1 MDSCWEGQRG
11 HPRSSAWASQLH
23 LRNNRVL
30 LYTHE
35 TLKHQPRI
43 PSLAT
48 RREFY
53 SVQSALC
60 IRWDNSKRP
69 RARTRTS
76 KLASLGTGTYLCH
89 LRKLACSLWRNCCP
103 ETTRIQH
110 QHALHPR
117 SRSHYHRL
125 HLLPSVSQAHMM
137 LFLNNGVSSTVWRH
151 TLFRNPSVKQSY
163 ILCLPLPTLSE
174 YASFLWPF
182 S

>member
-11 HPRSSAWASQLH
+11 YPRSSAWASQLH
-23 LRNNRVL
+23 LRNNRFL

-35 TLKHQPRI
+35 TLMHQPRI

-53 SVQSALC
+53 SVHLALC

-69 RARTRTS
+69 TARTRTS

-89 LRKLACSLWRNCCP
+89 VRKLACSLWRNCCP

-110 QHALHPR
+110 HHVLRPR
-117 SRSHYHRL
+117 SRSHYHCL
-125 HLLPSVSQAHMM
+125 HLLPQC
-137 LFLNNGVSSTVWRH
+137 LRH
-151 TLFRNPSVKQSY
+151 TWCYSWTTEFPPQSDYTLFRNLSAKQSY